1 MLEKYL
7 THPADEFALLL
18 RSTANVT
25 PEELECFK
33 KAEAY
38 RYSKVCGQYVFNIL
52 LTGLQSRETLS
63 CALNWMPTIHDYRA
77 AESLISKLEPQ

>member
-7 THPADEFALLL
+7 THPADEFAALL

-33 KAEAY
+33 KSEAY
-38 RYSKVCGQYVFNIL
+38 RYSKVCRQSVFNVL
-52 LTGLQSRETLS
+52 LTGLRSPKTL
-63 CALNWMPTIHDYRA
+63 
-77 AESLISKLEPQ
+77 